1 MKNSGTSRGYE
12 VELTGEA
19 MEHIGLPVGVG
30 DSVGTDV
37 LRKPVQVGVF
47 GHVILELDDVG
58 TLLNLALELLDIN
71 ERSGGCADDRSC
83 QQGKSCSDQ
92 GEEAHCVENKGK

>member
-1 MKNSGTSRGYE
+1 MKNSETSRGYE

-47 GHVILELDDVG
+47 GHVILELDDEG
-58 TLLNLALELLDIN
+58 ALVCFAGVFGDGDEG
-71 ERSGGCADDRSC
+71 SGGSTEN
-83 QQGKSCSDQ
+83 GCS
-92 GEEAHCVENKGK
+92 